1 MFHIFAVGAHAQIAV
16 ILRSKNRLMKCR
28 LLMNNLHDHAKQT
41 SRRKRVAL
49 LVALVALCV
58 VVAYM
63 FNWRTA
69 GISNATDEAAAV
81 LKRDKALNALLN
93 SKSHLAPN
101 IRTAR
106 PQNQPADSSAWR
118 TILDNLTALL
128 KGDEVEVCGLSGFE
142 AALFVAGDTEIS
154 TRALNTTL
162 AQLIGKLLA
171 GGNPQDRTQAL
182 YLQALLPEWN
192 RSIEDGG
199 KYRICGGDLECIAKL
214 WDANVPPAAIS
225 APKPEAEPLVKLAL
239 TSRDP
244 NIIAAA
250 IYACQG
256 TRAGVCGTISIIDWA
271 AVDADNAAMWLMMAN
286 DAVIRNDTSARDIA
300 LRRALMAPG
309 YDLRIP
315 SLASVIESDL
325 VGAQSPLVQFE
336 IGNQLGISNFSP
348 ILPASFALAR
358 YCFDGKTVESGEVR
372 NALCDTLANK
382 LLQHDESLV
391 GLSIAIAIGA
401 KLGWDASRLQALRDE
416 KAVGL
421 GWAYDAFPSGNMFSC
436 RQLAQSNLLNQN
448 VLSKGE
454 RQIRR
459 EVVAN
464 SGKSLAE
471 VANEYRLRYP
481 GLSK

>member
-1 MFHIFAVGAHAQIAV
+1 
-16 ILRSKNRLMKCR
+16 
-28 LLMNNLHDHAKQT
+28 MNSSIDHTKPS
-41 SRRKRVAL
+41 SRRKFVAL
-49 LVALVALCV
+49 MAVVILLGA
-58 VVAYM
+58 VVA
-63 FNWRTA
+63 FLFGWRTA
-69 GISNATDEAAAV
+69 GISSATDLSAAV
-81 LKRDKALNALLN
+81 LKRDRAINALIN
-93 SKSHLAPN
+93 SKINPATDA
-101 IRTAR
+101 RTAR

-128 KGDEVEVCGLSGFE
+128 KGDEVEVCGLSRFE

-214 WDANVPPAAIS
+214 WDANVPPLAIS

-250 IYACQG
+250 IYACKE
-256 TRAGVCGTISIIDWA
+256 TRAGVCGTISITDWA
-271 AVDADNAAMWLMMAN
+271 AVDADNAAVWLIMAN
-286 DAVIRNDTSARDIA
+286 DAVTRNDTSARDIA

-309 YDLRIP
+309 YDLRIS

-348 ILPASFALAR
+348 ILPAGFSLTP

-436 RQLAQSNLLNQN
+436 RQLAQSNLLNKN
-448 VLSKGE
+448 VLSKSE

-471 VANEYRLRYP
+471 VANEYRARYP